1 MRQLTE
7 VYNKPVYLHWHT
19 SRITQEMRFNCTNTW
34 HTNALAHTEPYIRH
48 HHHHHTMSHIIPKK
62 VTHCNGSH
70 FAVTQ
75 LCIKWAQ
82 GDGWWRAH
90 KGKPPQKKHVCTQTV
105 ALNSYSAP
113 PPPSSFQQ
121 QTALHSHRKS
131 ISASLEISHFFL
143 SPTWTTKQT
152 STHFVFSFLQR
163 LYFTVTQ
170 LLPLLF

>member
-7 VYNKPVYLHWHT
+7 VYNKPVYLHWHI
-19 SRITQEMRFNCTNTW
+19 SRITQEMQFNWTNTW
-34 HTNALAHTEPYIRH
+34 HTNALAHTEPYIQ
-48 HHHHHTMSHIIPKK
+48 HHHHTMSHIIPKK

-82 GDGWWRAH
+82 GEGWWCAH
-90 KGKPPQKKHVCTQTV
+90 KNKKTRVHP
-105 ALNSYSAP
+105 NSSLELLFC
-113 PPPSSFQQ
+113 PSSFQQ

-131 ISASLEISHFFL
+131 ISASLEISHFL
-143 SPTWTTKQT
+143 CPMWTTKQT

-170 LLPLLF
+170 VLPLLF